1 MNDISYEILDL
12 FKKYGADKEG
22 ILKILEADSRPEVL
36 YALSDIRRNLMDW
49 MDFSGQEHVLQ
60 LGSDYGV
67 ITGLLA
73 ERCASVAV
81 VDERD
86 ENLVVNQKMNEAHTN
101 ISYMKAADFQKM
113 EAVEKE
119 GKYDLV
125 VLQNAVPMEVN
136 EEVARYAYEHQVDV
150 VLNPTPVK
158 KLSKEFMQHITYLI
172 VNEQAAKS
180 MTGVK
185 IHSDWKR
192 DWTRFNLDEAR
203 VASAVI
209 RGRGVPTVLVTLG
222 EKGVIMNTPERF
234 YYKKAVE
241 DVELI
246 DPRAA
251 GDAFIGAFCT
261 RICTDDSVGKVLSI
275 ANYTAALS
283 IATPGAIESL
293 PTSKKV
299 REYMEQKRD
308 A

>member
-119 GKYDLV
+119 GKYLSGSFTWSDRPEMDIK
-125 VLQNAVPMEVN
+125 NIF
-136 EEVARYAYEHQVDV
+136 ARLSSY
-150 VLNPTPVK
+150 
-158 KLSKEFMQHITYLI
+158 LSK
-172 VNEQAAKS
+172 K
-180 MTGVK
+180 
-185 IHSDWKR
+185 
-192 DWTRFNLDEAR
+192 
-203 VASAVI
+203 AS
-209 RGRGVPTVLVTLG
+209 
-222 EKGVIMNTPERF
+222 
-234 YYKKAVE
+234 
-241 DVELI
+241 
-246 DPRAA
+246 
-251 GDAFIGAFCT
+251 
-261 RICTDDSVGKVLSI
+261 
-275 ANYTAALS
+275 
-283 IATPGAIESL
+283 
-293 PTSKKV
+293 
-299 REYMEQKRD
+299 
-308 A
+308 

>member
-125 VLQNAVPMEVN
+125 VLRADRPDMDIKECFTRLSSYLSENGKLIFACENALGLNFLSGAVHDEDETAFTKGEL
-136 EEVARYAYEHQVDV
+136 EEALKEAG
-150 VLNPTPVK
+150 
-158 KLSKEFMQHITYLI
+158 LSKVEFYYPMPEYKRAVSVYSDRYLPCVRCI
-172 VNEQAAKS
+172 C
-180 MTGVK
+180 
-185 IHSDWKR
+185 
-192 DWTRFNLDEAR
+192 
-203 VASAVI
+203 
-209 RGRGVPTVLVTLG
+209 RGRILCDHHQQPYGTVDR
-222 EKGVIMNTPERF
+222 KGDNSCSIW
-234 YYKKAVE
+234 KGGHQGWQIK
-241 DVELI
+241 
-246 DPRAA
+246 
-251 GDAFIGAFCT
+251 T
-261 RICTDDSVGKVLSI
+261 RK
-275 ANYTAALS
+275 NQ
-283 IATPGAIESL
+283 AIHWCMIPLRL
-293 PTSKKV
+293 P
-299 REYMEQKRD
+299 
-308 A
+308 